1 MCISWIGRPEIT
13 REGNM
18 PLTDRF
24 DDSEKLSEAE
34 ELTQTTRMDDDEV
47 ELLD

>member
-1 MCISWIGRPEIT
+1 
-13 REGNM
+13 M
-18 PLTDRF
+18 PLKDRF

-34 ELTQTTRMDDDEV
+34 ELTQTTRMDDDVV